1 MTKYIIIL
9 LLLFTSCSTNKVVK
23 LHGTSLLDIKSKK
36 LYINKTNQ
44 NDLIKILGP
53 PSTKSS
59 FDNKIWIYLERRE
72 VSTSVLKLGKKKLE
86 KNNVLVVKLDDNGVL
101 LKKDLFDI
109 TKMNNLNFSENMT
122 RSGYQ
127 KDSYVYNLLTSL
139 REKINSPIKRKRAAK
154 DR

>member
-1 MTKYIIIL
+1 L
-9 LLLFTSCSTNKVVK
+9 V
-23 LHGTSLLDIKSKK
+23 
-36 LYINKTNQ
+36 
-44 NDLIKILGP
+44 
-53 PSTKSS
+53 
-59 FDNKIWIYLERRE
+59 
-72 VSTSVLKLGKKKLE
+72 KKKLE
-86 KNNVLVVKLDDNGVL
+86 KDNVLVVKLDDNGVL

>member
-1 MTKYIIIL
+1 M
-9 LLLFTSCSTNKVVK
+9 
-23 LHGTSLLDIKSKK
+23 LDIKSKK

>member
-1 MTKYIIIL
+1 M
-9 LLLFTSCSTNKVVK
+9 
-23 LHGTSLLDIKSKK
+23 
-36 LYINKTNQ
+36 
-44 NDLIKILGP
+44 
-53 PSTKSS
+53 
-59 FDNKIWIYLERRE
+59 
-72 VSTSVLKLGKKKLE
+72 LKLGKKKLE
-86 KNNVLVVKLDDNGVL
+86 KNNVLIVKLDDNGVL

-154 DR
+154 DK